1 LEKPGGEGEL
11 VSKHKIG
18 EMLVKYS
25 VKLDLVFVAACKSKF
40 VGSMFQKAGVK
51 HVICVREGADV
62 LDDAV
67 LNFTNRFYR
76 NLLNGEQICTAFE
89 KA

>member
-1 LEKPGGEGEL
+1 
-11 VSKHKIG
+11 
-18 EMLVKYS
+18 MLIKYS
-25 VKLDLVFVAACKSKF
+25 VNLDLVFVAACKSYF

-51 HVICVREGADV
+51 HVICVKEGAEI

-76 NLLNGEQICTAFE
+76 NIFAGENICVAFE
-89 KA
+89 KAQTEVEIHNSKG